1 MARLA
6 AEHLQVL
13 FWPDNK
19 CDRAGGAPQLVRKVR
34 ESSGVLIPGVL
45 FVHLGQVFGG
55 LLV

>member
-19 CDRAGGAPQLVRKVR
+19 CNRAGGAPQLVRKVR